1 MKEKK
6 FNECGCFQ
14 GSNEAALGMFKN
26 RQADK
31 TTLKSSNAFASDL
44 IFSLK
49 KILSPIDQKTE
60 DKYLLHIFQTV
71 PHSVFSKCSRM
82 D

>member
-60 DKYLLHIFQTV
+60 DKYYSNSSTFCVFQMQQNGL
-71 PHSVFSKCSRM
+71 K
-82 D
+82 